1 MCHPVFCQDTK
12 PRQTAV
18 KEYVCTYLVAVLI
31 EGKFVMKSL
40 SVMQATGEKMN
51 QVIRAIILS
60 AAVFAADLAQ
70 AVQIQHVEP
79 AFWWA
84 GMKDPKLQLMVHAK
98 DIQKAQVQLN
108 YPGVKLTG
116 LQKVE
121 NPNYLFVNVELSPEV
136 KPGRFELVF
145 SEQGKVLVKHQYSL
159 LERRAGSAE
168 RQGFSQKD
176 LIYLITPDR
185 FANGDSSNDAVVG
198 MSEKPDRANP
208 SGRHGGD
215 IAGMQ
220 QALSYLQQ
228 LGVTQIWP
236 QPLTENNNPAY
247 YYHGYAATDLY
258 KIDPRFGSNSD
269 YKNFVSEAK
278 KLGIGVIQDIVVNH
292 IGSNHWWL
300 KDLPEQSWLNYNAS
314 FHPTNHARTT
324 VQDPYAAQVDA
335 KAFVDGWFV
344 DTMPDLNQRHPLL
357 ATYLIQNSIWWVEY
371 ADLSGIR
378 EDTYSYAD
386 KDFLTAWSKR
396 LMMEYPNFTIVGEEW
411 SANPVVV
418 SYWQK
423 GKQNADGY
431 QSFTP
436 SMMDFPLYYALLA
449 ALTEEEGWDKG
460 WIKLYEALGN
470 DVIYP
475 NPGNLVLFEGNH
487 DTARLFSLLNEDRDL
502 YQMAMIY
509 LLSAPRIPQLYY
521 GTEILKQSPKQRD
534 DGLVRSDF
542 PGGWVGDTVNAF
554 TGKGLSK
561 AQLQAQQLVKTLAN
575 YRKNTTVLQQG
586 KMKHFSPVDGVY
598 SYARY
603 QANKQVWVFFNKNTD
618 TKTVDLKRYSEL
630 MPANARFK
638 EVLTGKTISTQ
649 GKLELP
655 ARGSLLLE
663 LQ

>member
-1 MCHPVFCQDTK
+1 MKTSYPIK
-12 PRQTAV
+12 
-18 KEYVCTYLVAVLI
+18 AVLL
-31 EGKFVMKSL
+31 SL
-40 SVMQATGEKMN
+40 IMLAPAIQAT
-51 QVIRAIILS
+51 
-60 AAVFAADLAQ
+60 
-70 AVQIQHVEP
+70 QIQHLEP

-84 GMKDPKLQLMVHAK
+84 GMKEPKLQLMVHAK
-98 DIQKAQVQLN
+98 GIQHAQVLLN
-108 YPGVKLTG
+108 YPGVKLIG

-121 NPNYLFVNVELSPEV
+121 NPNYLFVDLELSPDV
-136 KPGRFELVF
+136 KPGSFELVF
-145 SEQGKVLVKHQYSL
+145 TGRGKVLARHNYNL
-159 LERRAGSAE
+159 LARQPGSAQRKGF
-168 RQGFSQKD
+168 RQSD

-185 FANGDSSNDAVVG
+185 FVNGDSSNDEVKG
-198 MSEKPDRANP
+198 LSEGLNRTNP
-208 SGRHGGD
+208 GGRHGGD

-220 QALSYLQQ
+220 QALPYLQQ

-236 QPLTENNNPAY
+236 QPLTENNSPAY
-247 YYHGYAATDLY
+247 SYHGYAATDLY

-269 YKNFVSEAK
+269 YKNFVAEAK

-292 IGSNHWWL
+292 IGSNHWWI

-324 VQDPYAAQVDA
+324 VQDPYAAKVDA

-344 DTMPDLNQRHPLL
+344 ESMPDLNQRHPLL
-357 ATYLIQNSIWWVEY
+357 ATYLIQNSVWWVEY
-371 ADLSGIR
+371 AQLSGIR

-396 LMMEYPNFTIVGEEW
+396 LMTEYPNFNIVGEEW

-449 ALTEEEGWDKG
+449 ALTEDEAWDKG

-470 DVIYP
+470 DVIYSDP
-475 NPGNLVLFEGNH
+475 TNLVLFEGNH

-509 LLSAPRIPQLYY
+509 LLTAPRIPQLYY

-542 PGGWVGDTVNAF
+542 PGGWAGDAMNAF
-554 TGKGLSK
+554 TGKGLTK

-586 KMKHFSPVDGVY
+586 QMKHFSPLDGLY
-598 SYARY
+598 SYVRY
-603 QANKQVWVFFNKNTD
+603 QDNKQVWVFFNKNTAA
-618 TKTVDLKRYSEL
+618 KTVDLSRYSEL
-630 MPANARFK
+630 MPANARFTD
-638 EVLTGKTISTQ
+638 VLTGKTISTK

-655 ARGSLLLE
+655 ARGSLMLE

>member
-1 MCHPVFCQDTK
+1 MTAIHPIK
-12 PRQTAV
+12 
-18 KEYVCTYLVAVLI
+18 LVLL
-31 EGKFVMKSL
+31 SL
-40 SVMQATGEKMN
+40 T
-51 QVIRAIILS
+51 LLTP
-60 AAVFAADLAQ
+60 AAYASKIDHL
-70 AVQIQHVEP
+70 EP

-84 GMKDPKLQLMVHAK
+84 GMKDSKLQLMVHAK
-98 DIQKAQVQLN
+98 DIQQAKVQLN
-108 YPGVKLTG
+108 YPGVTLTG

-121 NPNYLFVNVELSPEV
+121 NPNYLFVDLDLSPDV
-136 KPGRFELVF
+136 KPGSFDLVF
-145 SEQGKVLVKHQYSL
+145 TKNGKTVAKHNYSL
-159 LERRAGSAE
+159 FARQPGSAQ

-185 FANGDSSNDAVVG
+185 FVNGNPTNDEVKG
-198 MSEKPDRANP
+198 LSEGLNRGNP
-208 SGRHGGD
+208 GGRHGGD

-220 QALSYLQQ
+220 QALPYLQQ

-236 QPLTENNNPAY
+236 QPLTENNSPAY
-247 YYHGYAATDLY
+247 SYHGYAATDLY

-324 VQDPYAAQVDA
+324 VQDPYAAKVDA

-357 ATYLIQNSIWWVEY
+357 ATYLIQNSVWWVEY
-371 ADLSGIR
+371 ANLSGIR

-396 LMMEYPNFTIVGEEW
+396 LMSEYPNFNIVGEEW

-418 SYWQK
+418 SYWQR
-423 GKQNADGY
+423 GKQNSDGY

-449 ALTEEEGWDKG
+449 ALTEQEAWDKG
-460 WIKLYEALGN
+460 WVKLYEALGN

-475 NPGNLVLFEGNH
+475 DPTNLVLFEGNH

-502 YQMAMIY
+502 YRMALIY
-509 LLSAPRIPQLYY
+509 LLTAPRIPQLYY

-542 PGGWVGDTVNAF
+542 PGGWPGDAVNAF
-554 TGKGLSK
+554 TGQGLSK
-561 AQLQAQQLVKTLAN
+561 VQLEAQQLVKKLAN
-575 YRKNTTVLQQG
+575 YRKTNTALQQG
-586 KMKHFSPVDGVY
+586 KMKHFSPVEGVY
-598 SYARY
+598 SYVRY
-603 QANKQVWVFFNKNTD
+603 QENSQVWVFFNKNAEV
-618 TKTVDLKRYSEL
+618 KTVDLNRYAEL
-630 MPANARFK
+630 MPAHARFK
-638 EVLTGKTISTQ
+638 DVLTGQPIQTKGQLQLAGRS
-649 GKLELP
+649 
-655 ARGSLLLE
+655 SVLLE

>member
-1 MCHPVFCQDTK
+1 MTAIHPIK
-12 PRQTAV
+12 
-18 KEYVCTYLVAVLI
+18 LVLL
-31 EGKFVMKSL
+31 SL
-40 SVMQATGEKMN
+40 T
-51 QVIRAIILS
+51 LLTP
-60 AAVFAADLAQ
+60 AAYASKIDHL
-70 AVQIQHVEP
+70 EP

-84 GMKDPKLQLMVHAK
+84 GMKDSKLQLMVHAK
-98 DIQKAQVQLN
+98 DIQQAKVQLN
-108 YPGVKLTG
+108 YPGVTLTG

-121 NPNYLFVNVELSPEV
+121 NPNYLFVDLDLSPDV
-136 KPGRFELVF
+136 KPGSFDLVF
-145 SEQGKVLVKHQYSL
+145 TKNGKTVAKHNYSL
-159 LERRAGSAE
+159 LARQPGSAQ

-176 LIYLITPDR
+176 LVYLITPDR
-185 FANGDSSNDAVVG
+185 FVNGNPTNDEVKG
-198 MSEKPDRANP
+198 LSEGLNRGNP
-208 SGRHGGD
+208 GGRHGGD

-220 QALSYLQQ
+220 QALPYLQQ

-236 QPLTENNNPAY
+236 QPLTENNSPAY
-247 YYHGYAATDLY
+247 SYHGYAATDLY

-324 VQDPYAAQVDA
+324 VQDPYAAKVDA

-357 ATYLIQNSIWWVEY
+357 ATYLIQNSVWWVEY
-371 ADLSGIR
+371 ANLSGIR

-396 LMMEYPNFTIVGEEW
+396 LMSEYPNFNIVGEEW

-418 SYWQK
+418 SYWQR
-423 GKQNADGY
+423 GKQNSDGY

-449 ALTEEEGWDKG
+449 ALTEQEAWDKG
-460 WIKLYEALGN
+460 WVKLYEALGN

-475 NPGNLVLFEGNH
+475 DPTNLVLFEGNH

-502 YQMAMIY
+502 YRMALIY
-509 LLSAPRIPQLYY
+509 LLTAPRIPQLYY

-542 PGGWVGDTVNAF
+542 PGGWPGDAVNAF
-554 TGKGLSK
+554 TGQGLSK
-561 AQLQAQQLVKTLAN
+561 VQLEAQQLVKKLAN
-575 YRKNTTVLQQG
+575 YRKTNTALQQG
-586 KMKHFSPVDGVY
+586 KMKHFSPVEGVY
-598 SYARY
+598 SYVRY
-603 QANKQVWVFFNKNTD
+603 QENSQVWVFFNKNAEV
-618 TKTVDLKRYSEL
+618 KTVDLNRYVEL
-630 MPANARFK
+630 MPAHARFK
-638 EVLTGKTISTQ
+638 DVLTGQPIQTKGQLQLAGRS
-649 GKLELP
+649 
-655 ARGSLLLE
+655 SVLLE

>member
-1 MCHPVFCQDTK
+1 MTAIHPIK
-12 PRQTAV
+12 
-18 KEYVCTYLVAVLI
+18 LVLL
-31 EGKFVMKSL
+31 SL
-40 SVMQATGEKMN
+40 T
-51 QVIRAIILS
+51 LLTP
-60 AAVFAADLAQ
+60 AAYASKIDHL
-70 AVQIQHVEP
+70 EP

-84 GMKDPKLQLMVHAK
+84 GMKDSKLQLMVHAK
-98 DIQKAQVQLN
+98 DIQQAKVQLN
-108 YPGVKLTG
+108 YPGVTLTG

-121 NPNYLFVNVELSPEV
+121 NPNYLFVDLDLSPDV
-136 KPGRFELVF
+136 KPGSFDLVF
-145 SEQGKVLVKHQYSL
+145 TKNGKTVAKHNYSL
-159 LERRAGSAE
+159 FARQPGSAQ

-185 FANGDSSNDAVVG
+185 FVNGNPTNDEVKG
-198 MSEKPDRANP
+198 LSEGLNRGNP
-208 SGRHGGD
+208 GGRHGGD

-220 QALSYLQQ
+220 QALPYLQQ

-236 QPLTENNNPAY
+236 QPLTENNSPAY
-247 YYHGYAATDLY
+247 SYHGYAATDLY

-324 VQDPYAAQVDA
+324 VQDPYAAKVDA

-357 ATYLIQNSIWWVEY
+357 ATYLIQNSVWWVEY
-371 ADLSGIR
+371 ANLSGIR

-396 LMMEYPNFTIVGEEW
+396 LMSEYPNFNIVGEEW

-418 SYWQK
+418 SYWQR
-423 GKQNADGY
+423 GKQNSDGY

-449 ALTEEEGWDKG
+449 ALTEQEAWDKG
-460 WIKLYEALGN
+460 WVKLYEALGN

-475 NPGNLVLFEGNH
+475 DPTNLVLFEGNH

-502 YQMAMIY
+502 YRMALIY
-509 LLSAPRIPQLYY
+509 LLTAPRIPQLYY

-542 PGGWVGDTVNAF
+542 PGGWVGDAVNAF
-554 TGKGLSK
+554 SGKGLTK
-561 AQLQAQQLVKTLAN
+561 AQLEAQQLVKKLAN
-575 YRKNTTVLQQG
+575 YRKTMTVLQQG
-586 KMKHFSPVDGVY
+586 KMKHFSPVEGVY
-598 SYARY
+598 SYVRY
-603 QANKQVWVFFNKNTD
+603 QDNSQVWVFFNKNAEA
-618 TKTVDLKRYSEL
+618 KTVDLNRYSEL
-630 MPANARFK
+630 MPPHARFK
-638 EVLTGKTISTQ
+638 DVLTGQSIQTKGQ
-649 GKLELP
+649 LKL
-655 ARGSLLLE
+655 AGRSSVLLE

>member
-1 MCHPVFCQDTK
+1 MKTSYPTK
-12 PRQTAV
+12 
-18 KEYVCTYLVAVLI
+18 AVLL
-31 EGKFVMKSL
+31 SL
-40 SVMQATGEKMN
+40 ILLAPAIQAT
-51 QVIRAIILS
+51 
-60 AAVFAADLAQ
+60 
-70 AVQIQHVEP
+70 QIQHLEP

-84 GMKDPKLQLMVHAK
+84 GMKEPKLQLMVHAK
-98 DIQKAQVQLN
+98 GIQQAQVQLN
-108 YPGVKLTG
+108 YPGVKLIG
-116 LQKVE
+116 LQKVA
-121 NPNYLFVNVELSPEV
+121 NPNYLFIDLELSPDV
-136 KPGRFELVF
+136 KPGSFELVF
-145 SEQGKVLVKHQYSL
+145 THNGKVLTRHHYNL
-159 LERRAGSAE
+159 LARQPGSAQ
-168 RQGFSQKD
+168 RQGFSQSD

-185 FANGDSSNDAVVG
+185 FVNGDSSNDEVKG
-198 MSEKPDRANP
+198 LSEGLNRANP
-208 SGRHGGD
+208 GGRHGGD

-220 QALSYLQQ
+220 QALPYLQQ

-236 QPLTENNNPAY
+236 QPLTENNSPAY
-247 YYHGYAATDLY
+247 SYHGYAATDLY

-269 YKNFVSEAK
+269 YKNFVAEAK

-292 IGSNHWWL
+292 IGSNHWWI
-300 KDLPEQSWLNYNAS
+300 KDLPEQSWLNYNAG

-324 VQDPYAAQVDA
+324 VQDPYAAKVDA

-344 DTMPDLNQRHPLL
+344 ESMPDLNQRHPLL
-357 ATYLIQNSIWWVEY
+357 ATYLIQNSVWWVEY
-371 ADLSGIR
+371 AQLSGIR
-378 EDTYSYAD
+378 EATYSYAD

-396 LMMEYPNFTIVGEEW
+396 LMSEYPNFNIVGEEW

-423 GKQNADGY
+423 GKQNSDGY

-449 ALTEEEGWDKG
+449 ALTEDEAWDKG

-475 NPGNLVLFEGNH
+475 DPTNLVLFEGNH

-509 LLSAPRIPQLYY
+509 LLTAPRIPQLYY

-542 PGGWVGDTVNAF
+542 PGGWAGDAINAF
-554 TGKGLSK
+554 TGKGLTK

-575 YRKNTTVLQQG
+575 YRKNNTALQQG
-586 KMKHFSPVDGVY
+586 RMKHFSPVDGVY

-603 QANKQVWVFFNKNTD
+603 QDNQQVWVFFNKNTAA
-618 TKTVDLKRYSEL
+618 KTVDLSRYSEL
-630 MPANARFK
+630 MPANARFTD
-638 EVLTGKTISTQ
+638 VLTGKTISTK

-655 ARGSLLLE
+655 ARGSLMLE

>member
-1 MCHPVFCQDTK
+1 MTAIHPIK
-12 PRQTAV
+12 
-18 KEYVCTYLVAVLI
+18 LVLL
-31 EGKFVMKSL
+31 SL
-40 SVMQATGEKMN
+40 T
-51 QVIRAIILS
+51 LLTP
-60 AAVFAADLAQ
+60 AAYASKIDHL
-70 AVQIQHVEP
+70 EP

-84 GMKDPKLQLMVHAK
+84 GMKDSKLQLMVHAK
-98 DIQKAQVQLN
+98 DIQQAKVQLN
-108 YPGVKLTG
+108 YPGVTLTG

-121 NPNYLFVNVELSPEV
+121 NPNYLFVDLDLSPDV
-136 KPGRFELVF
+136 KPGSFDLVF
-145 SEQGKVLVKHQYSL
+145 TKNGKTVAKHNYSL
-159 LERRAGSAE
+159 FARQPGSAQ

-185 FANGDSSNDAVVG
+185 FVNGNPTNDEVKG
-198 MSEKPDRANP
+198 LSEGLNRGNP
-208 SGRHGGD
+208 GGRHGGD

-220 QALSYLQQ
+220 QALPYLQQ

-236 QPLTENNNPAY
+236 QPLTENNSPAY
-247 YYHGYAATDLY
+247 SYHGYAATDLY

-324 VQDPYAAQVDA
+324 VQDPYAAKVDA

-357 ATYLIQNSIWWVEY
+357 ATYLIQNSVWWVEY
-371 ADLSGIR
+371 ANLSGIR

-396 LMMEYPNFTIVGEEW
+396 LMSEYPNFNIVGEEW

-418 SYWQK
+418 SYWQR
-423 GKQNADGY
+423 GKQNSDGY

-449 ALTEEEGWDKG
+449 ALTEQEAWDKG
-460 WIKLYEALGN
+460 WVKLYEALGN

-475 NPGNLVLFEGNH
+475 DPTNLVLFEGNH

-502 YQMAMIY
+502 YRMALIY
-509 LLSAPRIPQLYY
+509 LLTAPRIPQLYY

-542 PGGWVGDTVNAF
+542 PGGWPGDAVNAF
-554 TGKGLSK
+554 TGQGLSK
-561 AQLQAQQLVKTLAN
+561 VQLEAQQLVKKLAN
-575 YRKNTTVLQQG
+575 YRKTNTALQQG
-586 KMKHFSPVDGVY
+586 KMKHFSPVEGVY
-598 SYARY
+598 SYVRY
-603 QANKQVWVFFNKNTD
+603 QENSQVWVFFNKNAEV
-618 TKTVDLKRYSEL
+618 KTVDLNRYVEL
-630 MPANARFK
+630 MPAHARFK
-638 EVLTGKTISTQ
+638 DVLTGQPIQTKGQLQLAGRS
-649 GKLELP
+649 
-655 ARGSLLLE
+655 SVLLE

>member
-1 MCHPVFCQDTK
+1 MTTIHQIK
-12 PRQTAV
+12 
-18 KEYVCTYLVAVLI
+18 AVLLGLVVVAPAAYAAEI
-31 EGKFVMKSL
+31 EHL
-40 SVMQATGEKMN
+40 
-51 QVIRAIILS
+51 
-60 AAVFAADLAQ
+60 
-70 AVQIQHVEP
+70 EP

-84 GMKDPKLQLMVHAK
+84 GMKEPRLQLMVHAK
-98 DIQKAQVQLN
+98 DIQQAKVQLN

-121 NPNYLFVNVELSPEV
+121 NPNYLFVDLELSPDV
-136 KPGRFELVF
+136 KPGSFELVF
-145 SEQGKVLVKHQYSL
+145 TQDGKTLARYNYSL
-159 LERRAGSAE
+159 LARQPGSAQ
-168 RQGFSQKD
+168 RQGFSQND

-185 FANGDSSNDAVVG
+185 FVNGDSSNDEVRG
-198 MSEKPDRANP
+198 LSEGLNRANP
-208 SGRHGGD
+208 GGRHGGD

-220 QALSYLQQ
+220 QALPYLQQ

-236 QPLTENNNPAY
+236 QPLTENNSPAY
-247 YYHGYAATDLY
+247 SYHGYAATDLY

-300 KDLPEQSWLNYNAS
+300 KDLPEKSWLNYNAS

-324 VQDPYAAQVDA
+324 VQDPYAAKVDA

-357 ATYLIQNSIWWVEY
+357 ATYLIQNSVWWVEY
-371 ADLSGIR
+371 ANLSGIR

-386 KDFLTAWSKR
+386 KHFLAAWSKR
-396 LMMEYPNFTIVGEEW
+396 LISEYPNFNIVGEEW

-423 GKQNADGY
+423 GKHNSDGY

-449 ALTEEEGWDKG
+449 ALTEEEAWDKG
-460 WIKLYEALGN
+460 WVKLYEALGN

-475 NPGNLVLFEGNH
+475 DPTNLVLFEGNH
-487 DTARLFSLLNEDRDL
+487 DTARLFSLLNKDKDL

-509 LLSAPRIPQLYY
+509 LLTAPRIPQLYY

-542 PGGWVGDTVNAF
+542 PGGWAGDSVNAF
-554 TGKGLSK
+554 TGQGLSQ

-575 YRKNTTVLQQG
+575 YRKNNTVLQRGQ
-586 KMKHFSPVDGVY
+586 MKHFSPADGIY
-598 SYARY
+598 SYVRY
-603 QANKQVWVFFNKNTD
+603 QNNKQLWVFFNKNAEA
-618 TKTVDLKRYSEL
+618 KTVDLKRYSEL

-638 EVLTGKTISTQ
+638 DVLTGKTISTQ
-649 GKLELP
+649 GKLDLP
-655 ARGSLLLE
+655 ARGSLMLE

>member
-1 MCHPVFCQDTK
+1 MKVTLLSL
-12 PRQTAV
+12 AL
-18 KEYVCTYLVAVLI
+18 LVPAAHAAQI
-31 EGKFVMKSL
+31 EHL
-40 SVMQATGEKMN
+40 
-51 QVIRAIILS
+51 
-60 AAVFAADLAQ
+60 
-70 AVQIQHVEP
+70 EP
-79 AFWWA
+79 AFWWV
-84 GMKDPKLQLMVHAK
+84 GMKEPKLQLMVHAK
-98 DIQKAQVQLN
+98 DIQQAKVELN

-116 LQKVE
+116 LQKVQ
-121 NPNYLFVNVELSPEV
+121 NPNYLFVDLELSPDVKPGNVEL
-136 KPGRFELVF
+136 VF
-145 SEQGKVLVKHQYSL
+145 KQNGKVVTKHNYSL
-159 LERRAGSAE
+159 LARQQGSAQ

-185 FANGDSSNDAVVG
+185 FVNGDPTNDKVKG
-198 MSEKPDRANP
+198 LSEGLNRASP
-208 SGRHGGD
+208 GGRHGGD

-220 QALSYLQQ
+220 QALPYLQQ

-236 QPLTENNNPAY
+236 QPLTENNSPAY
-247 YYHGYAATDLY
+247 SYHGYAATDLY

-269 YKNFVSEAK
+269 YKNFVLEAK

-292 IGSNHWWL
+292 IGSSHWWL
-300 KDLPEQSWLNYNAS
+300 KDLPEKSWLNYNAS
-314 FHPTNHARTT
+314 FQPTNHARTT
-324 VQDPYAAQVDA
+324 VQDPYAAKIDA

-344 DTMPDLNQRHPLL
+344 DSMPDLNQRHPLL
-357 ATYLIQNSIWWVEY
+357 ATYLIQNSVWWVEY
-371 ADLSGIR
+371 ANLSGIR

-386 KDFLTAWSKR
+386 KDFLTQWSKR
-396 LMMEYPNFTIVGEEW
+396 LMTEYPNFNIVGEEW

-423 GKQNADGY
+423 GKQNSDGY
-431 QSFTP
+431 QSSTP

-449 ALTEEEGWDKG
+449 ALTEEEAWDKG
-460 WIKLYEALGN
+460 WVKLYEALGN

-475 NPGNLVLFEGNH
+475 DPTNLVLFEGNH

-509 LLSAPRIPQLYY
+509 LLTAPRIPQLYY

-542 PGGWVGDTVNAF
+542 PGGWAGDTVNAF

-575 YRKNTTVLQQG
+575 YRKNNTVLQQG
-586 KMKHFSPVDGVY
+586 LMKHFSPVDGIY

-603 QANKQVWVFFNKNTD
+603 QDKAQLWVFFNKNAEA
-618 TKTVDLKRYSEL
+618 KTVDLNRYSEL
-630 MPANARFK
+630 MPANAHFID
-638 EVLTGKTISTQ
+638 VLTGKTISAK

-655 ARGSLLLE
+655 ARGSLM
-663 LQ
+663 LQLQ

>member
-1 MCHPVFCQDTK
+1 MTTIHHIK
-12 PRQTAV
+12 
-18 KEYVCTYLVAVLI
+18 AVLLGLLVVAPSAYAAQI
-31 EGKFVMKSL
+31 EHL
-40 SVMQATGEKMN
+40 
-51 QVIRAIILS
+51 
-60 AAVFAADLAQ
+60 
-70 AVQIQHVEP
+70 EP

-84 GMKDPKLQLMVHAK
+84 GMKESKLQLMVHAR
-98 DIQKAQVQLN
+98 DIQQAKVQLN

-116 LQKVE
+116 LQKVD
-121 NPNYLFVNVELSPEV
+121 NPNYLFVDLELSPDV
-136 KPGRFELVF
+136 KPGSFELVF
-145 SEQGKVLVKHQYSL
+145 TKNGKTMARHNYSL
-159 LERRAGSAE
+159 LARQPGSAQ

-185 FANGDSSNDAVVG
+185 FVNGDSSNDQVKGLAEG
-198 MSEKPDRANP
+198 LNRAAP
-208 SGRHGGD
+208 GGRHGGD

-220 QALSYLQQ
+220 QALPYLQQ

-236 QPLTENNNPAY
+236 QPLTENNSPAY
-247 YYHGYAATDLY
+247 SYHGYAATDLY
-258 KIDPRFGSNSD
+258 KIDPRFGTNGD
-269 YKNFVSEAK
+269 YKNFVSEAN

-300 KDLPEQSWLNYNAS
+300 KDLPEQSWLNYDAS

-324 VQDPYAAQVDA
+324 VQDPYAAKVDA

-344 DTMPDLNQRHPLL
+344 ESMPDLNQRHPLL
-357 ATYLIQNSIWWVEY
+357 ATYLIQNSVWWVEY
-371 ADLSGIR
+371 ANLSGIR

-396 LMMEYPNFTIVGEEW
+396 LLSEYPNFNIVGEEW

-436 SMMDFPLYYALLA
+436 SMMDFPLYYALLS
-449 ALTEEEGWDKG
+449 ALTEEESWDKG
-460 WIKLYEALGN
+460 WVKLYEALGN

-475 NPGNLVLFEGNH
+475 NPTNLVLFEGNH

-502 YQMAMIY
+502 YRMAIIY
-509 LLSAPRIPQLYY
+509 LLTAPRIPQLYY

-542 PGGWVGDTVNAF
+542 PGGWTGDAVNAF
-554 TGKGLSK
+554 TGQGLSK
-561 AQLQAQQLVKTLAN
+561 AQLEALQLVKKLAN
-575 YRKNTTVLQQG
+575 YRKTTSVLQLG
-586 KMKHFSPVDGVY
+586 KMKHFSPAEGVY
-598 SYARY
+598 SYVRY
-603 QANKQVWVFFNKNTD
+603 QDNSQVWVFFNKNAEA
-618 TKTVDLKRYSEL
+618 KTVDLNRYSEL
-630 MPANARFK
+630 MPAHARFK
-638 EVLTGKTISTQ
+638 DVLTGQPIQTKGQLQLAGRS
-649 GKLELP
+649 
-655 ARGSLLLE
+655 SVLLE

>member
-1 MCHPVFCQDTK
+1 MTTIHQIKV
-12 PRQTAV
+12 ALLSLAL
-18 KEYVCTYLVAVLI
+18 LVPAAHAAQI
-31 EGKFVMKSL
+31 EHL
-40 SVMQATGEKMN
+40 
-51 QVIRAIILS
+51 
-60 AAVFAADLAQ
+60 
-70 AVQIQHVEP
+70 EP

-84 GMKDPKLQLMVHAK
+84 GMKEPKLQLMVHAK
-98 DIQKAQVQLN
+98 DIQQAQVELN

-116 LQKVE
+116 LQKVQ
-121 NPNYLFVNVELSPEV
+121 NPNYLFVDLELSPDV
-136 KPGRFELVF
+136 KPGNFELAF
-145 SEQGKVLVKHQYSL
+145 RQNGKVVAKHNYSL
-159 LERRAGSAE
+159 LARQQGSAQ

-185 FANGDSSNDAVVG
+185 FVNGDKSNDEVKG
-198 MSEKPDRANP
+198 LTEGLNRAAP
-208 SGRHGGD
+208 GGRHGGD

-220 QALSYLQQ
+220 QALPYLQQ

-236 QPLTENNNPAY
+236 QPLTENNGPSY
-247 YYHGYAATDLY
+247 SYHGYAATDLY

-278 KLGIGVIQDIVVNH
+278 KQGIGVIQDIVVNH
-292 IGSNHWWL
+292 IGSTHWWL
-300 KDLPEQSWLNYNAS
+300 KDLPEKSWLNYNSS

-324 VQDPYAAQVDA
+324 VQDPYAAKVDA

-344 DTMPDLNQRHPLL
+344 DSMPDLNQRHPLL
-357 ATYLIQNSIWWVEY
+357 ATYLIQNSVWWVEY
-371 ADLSGIR
+371 AQLSGIR

-386 KDFLTAWSKR
+386 KNFLTQWSKR
-396 LMMEYPNFTIVGEEW
+396 LMTEYLNFNIVGEEW

-423 GKQNADGY
+423 GKQNSDGY

-449 ALTEEEGWDKG
+449 ALTEEEAWDKG
-460 WIKLYEALGN
+460 WVKLYEALGN

-475 NPGNLVLFEGNH
+475 DPTNLVLFEGNH
-487 DTARLFSLLNEDRDL
+487 DTARIFSLLNEDRDL

-509 LLSAPRIPQLYY
+509 LLTAPRIPQLYY

-542 PGGWVGDTVNAF
+542 PGGWAGDTVNAF
-554 TGKGLSK
+554 TGKGLSN

-575 YRKNTTVLQQG
+575 YRKNNTVLQQG
-586 KMKHFSPVDGVY
+586 QMKHFSPVDGIY

-603 QANKQVWVFFNKNTD
+603 QDKAQVWVFFNKNAEAR
-618 TKTVDLKRYSEL
+618 TVDLNRYSEL
-630 MPANARFK
+630 MPANARFTD
-638 EVLTGKTISTQ
+638 VLTGKNISTK

-655 ARGSLLLE
+655 ARGSLM
-663 LQ
+663 LQLKP

>member
-1 MCHPVFCQDTK
+1 MTAIHPIK
-12 PRQTAV
+12 
-18 KEYVCTYLVAVLI
+18 LVLL
-31 EGKFVMKSL
+31 SL
-40 SVMQATGEKMN
+40 T
-51 QVIRAIILS
+51 LLTP
-60 AAVFAADLAQ
+60 AAYASKIDHL
-70 AVQIQHVEP
+70 EP

-84 GMKDPKLQLMVHAK
+84 GMKDSKLQLMVHAK
-98 DIQKAQVQLN
+98 DIQQAKVQLN
-108 YPGVKLTG
+108 YPGVTLTG

-121 NPNYLFVNVELSPEV
+121 NPNYLFVDLDLSPDV
-136 KPGRFELVF
+136 KPGSFDLVF
-145 SEQGKVLVKHQYSL
+145 TKNGKTVAKHNYSL
-159 LERRAGSAE
+159 FARQPGSAQ

-185 FANGDSSNDAVVG
+185 FVNGNPTNDEVKG
-198 MSEKPDRANP
+198 LSEGLNRGNP
-208 SGRHGGD
+208 GGRHGGD

-220 QALSYLQQ
+220 QALPYLQQ

-236 QPLTENNNPAY
+236 QPLTENNSPAY
-247 YYHGYAATDLY
+247 SYHGYAATDLY

-324 VQDPYAAQVDA
+324 VQDPYAAKVDA

-357 ATYLIQNSIWWVEY
+357 ATYLIQNSVWWVEY
-371 ADLSGIR
+371 ANLSGIR

-386 KDFLTAWSKR
+386 KYFLTAWSKR
-396 LMMEYPNFTIVGEEW
+396 LMSEYPNFNIVGEEW

-418 SYWQK
+418 SYWQR
-423 GKQNADGY
+423 GKQNSDGY

-449 ALTEEEGWDKG
+449 ALTEQEAWDKG
-460 WIKLYEALGN
+460 WVKLYEALGN

-475 NPGNLVLFEGNH
+475 DPTNLVLFEGNH

-502 YQMAMIY
+502 YRMALIY
-509 LLSAPRIPQLYY
+509 LLTAPRIPQLYY

-542 PGGWVGDTVNAF
+542 PGGWPGDAVNAF
-554 TGKGLSK
+554 TGQGLSK
-561 AQLQAQQLVKTLAN
+561 VQLEAQQLVKKLAN
-575 YRKNTTVLQQG
+575 YRKTNTALQQG
-586 KMKHFSPVDGVY
+586 KMKHFSPVEGVY
-598 SYARY
+598 SYVRY
-603 QANKQVWVFFNKNTD
+603 QENSQVWVFFNKNAEV
-618 TKTVDLKRYSEL
+618 KTVDLNRYAEL
-630 MPANARFK
+630 MPAHARFK
-638 EVLTGKTISTQ
+638 DVLTGQPIQTKGQLQLAGRS
-649 GKLELP
+649 
-655 ARGSLLLE
+655 SVLLE